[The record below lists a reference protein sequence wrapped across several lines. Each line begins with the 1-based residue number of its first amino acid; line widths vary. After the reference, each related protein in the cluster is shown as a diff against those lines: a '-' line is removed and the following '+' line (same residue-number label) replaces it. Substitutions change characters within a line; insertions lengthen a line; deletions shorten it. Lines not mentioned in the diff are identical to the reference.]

1 MARDHVRPRVVVSK
15 CLEFEACR
23 WNGLKISSGVVKLL
37 KSHVD
42 FVPVCPEVETGLGVP
57 RPPVRLVSGET
68 GPRLVQSDTGLDH
81 TEKMMAFAGE
91 FLSGL
96 GEVDGFILK
105 ERSPSCGMKN
115 VKLYPGPGKVQA
127 TSSKN
132 AGFFG
137 KAVLDRFPGFPV
149 EDEGR
154 LLNFTIRE
162 HFLTS
167 LFTLARYRRVKAGG
181 RMAELVGFQERH
193 KLILMAYDQEKMRL
207 LGRLTANREKRK
219 FPELVRDYEEILRA
233 ALARPPKSGPV
244 INVLTHAFG
253 YFKKELLAA
262 EKEFF
267 LDALERYRS
276 NRIPLGVPV
285 ALVRSWIVRFAQS
298 YLNEQYFFDPYP
310 EDLIEVSDS
319 GKGREL
325 R

>member
-1 MARDHVRPRVVVSK
+1 MKEEVRPQVVVSK

-37 KSHVD
+37 KPHVD
-42 FVPVCPEVETGLGVP
+42 FIPVCPEVEIGLGVP
-57 RPPVRLVSGET
+57 RPPIRLVAGDD
-68 GPRLVQSDTGLDH
+68 GPRLLQSDTGFDRTAKMLSFA
-81 TEKMMAFAGE
+81 EK
-91 FLSGL
+91 FLSEL
-96 GEVDGFILK
+96 GKVDGFILK
-105 ERSPSCGMKN
+105 ERSPSCGTKN

-137 KAVLDRFPGFPV
+137 GAILERFPGVPV

-162 HFLTS
+162 HFLTA
-167 LFTLARYRRVKAGG
+167 LFTLTRFRRAKSAG
-181 RMAELVGFQERH
+181 RMAALVGFQERH
-193 KLILMAYDQEKMRL
+193 KLILMAYDQEQMRR
-207 LGRLTANREKRK
+207 LGRLTANRDKRDCR
-219 FPELVRDYEEILRA
+219 EVAEDYEDILRA
-233 ALARPPKSGPV
+233 SLGRPPKSGPV

-253 YFKKELLAA
+253 YFKKELLPA

-267 LDALERYRS
+267 LDSLERYRA

-285 ALVRSWIVRFAQS
+285 ALIRSWIVRFEQP
-298 YLNEQYFFDPYP
+298 YLKDQFFFNPYP

-319 GKGREL
+319 GKGREP